1 MAEQKPS
8 VVHTSTAVLIKY
20 GNEYFSI
27 TEEKKLFPLLDKHP
41 WFMSELINE
50 LAVEFADTANKT
62 AQDFHKTGTLNM
74 TGLDVYIKALIAYSL
89 TVSEGYTRRKIRAHQ
104 LENEEQK

>member
-1 MAEQKPS
+1 MANKKPS

-20 GNEYFSI
+20 GDEYFSI
-27 TEEKKLFPLLDKHP
+27 AEEKKLFPILDEYP
-41 WFMSELINE
+41 WFMNELINE

-74 TGLDVYIKALIAYSL
+74 SGLDVYIKALIAYSL
-89 TVSEGYTRRKIRAHQ
+89 TVSDGYTRRKIRAHQ
-104 LENEEQK
+104 LENKEQ